1 MNYLRVVVRQELS
14 GFFSFLRNIAAFNFD
29 LWGNKDEV
37 NLVARV
43 GRDTSEVVEGVIY
56 SFALCSFL
64 IRIFQYKLIGC
75 YSFISFR
82 LVCYVEISS
91 QYSC

>member
-75 YSFISFR
+75 YSSDWSVT
-82 LVCYVEISS
+82 LKSPVSTAG
-91 QYSC
+91 